1 MEPRM
6 IKILVCED
14 EVHIQRL
21 VRLVLEKQGYEVA
34 VANNGDECLKLLG
47 DGLEPDLV
55 LLDILMPGIDG
66 LQVLRTIKS
75 NPTLKN
81 LNVVLLTALAQ
92 ENVVL
97 QGIKLG
103 ARDYIRK
110 PFSPKDL
117 VQRIQKHLPSPDSL
131 RKSS

>member
-1 MEPRM
+1 MA
-6 IKILVCED
+6 KILVVED

-21 VRLVLEKQGYEVA
+21 IKLVLEKHSHQVDTVGSGEDA
-34 VANNGDECLKLLG
+34 LKYLN
-47 DGLEPDLV
+47 DGGRPDLI

-66 LQVLRTIKS
+66 LTVLRTIKA
-75 NPTLKN
+75 NAATKD
-81 LNVVLLTALAQ
+81 LNVVMLTALAQ

-110 PFSPKDL
+110 PFHPTEL
-117 VQRIQKHLPSPDSL
+117 VKRLGKHLGAG
-131 RKSS
+131 

>member
-34 VANNGDECLKLLG
+34 IANNGDECLKLLG
-47 DGLEPDLV
+47 EGLAPDLV

-117 VQRIQKHLPSPDSL
+117 VQRIQKHLPLPESL

>member
-1 MEPRM
+1 MA
-6 IKILVCED
+6 KILVVED

-21 VRLVLEKQGYEVA
+21 VRLVLEKQGYTVSVA
-34 VANNGDECLKLLG
+34 GNGDECLKQLG
-47 DGLEPDLV
+47 EGLNPDLV

-66 LQVLRTIKS
+66 LQVLRTIKG
-75 NPTLKN
+75 NPSLKH
-81 LNVVLLTALAQ
+81 LSVVLLTALAQ

-117 VQRIQKHLPSPDSL
+117 VQRIAKYLPAADGGE
-131 RKSS
+131 KKVV

>member
-1 MEPRM
+1 MPR
-6 IKILVCED
+6 ILVVED

-21 VRLVLEKQGYEVA
+21 IKLVLEKNQHQVDA
-34 VANNGDECLKLLG
+34 VGTGEDALKYLSEAATL
-47 DGLEPDLV
+47 PDLI

-66 LQVLRTIKS
+66 LQVLRAIKA
-75 NPTLKN
+75 NAKHKDIP
-81 LNVVLLTALAQ
+81 VVMLTALAQ

-110 PFSPKDL
+110 PFHPTEL
-117 VQRIQKHLPSPDSL
+117 VKRLARHFVVAA
-131 RKSS
+131 